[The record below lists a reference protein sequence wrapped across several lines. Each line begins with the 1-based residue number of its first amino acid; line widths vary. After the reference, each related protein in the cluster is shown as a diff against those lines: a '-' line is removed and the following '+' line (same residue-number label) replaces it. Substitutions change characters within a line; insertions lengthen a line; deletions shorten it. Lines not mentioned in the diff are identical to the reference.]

1 LSLELHY
8 HPLSS
13 FCHKV
18 LIALYEKDL
27 PFERVLLNFGDPD
40 SRARFLALWPVGKF
54 PLLRDGKRSVVESSI
69 IIEFLDGYDPARP
82 RLIPE
87 GPEALLVRF
96 WDRFFDHYLHYPMQK
111 IVGDRL
117 RSGDARDPYGV
128 KQAEE
133 QVQLAYGMV
142 DKEMQGKSWV
152 LGERFTLADCAA
164 APPLFYANTLLPIG
178 QEHGAARA
186 YLDRL
191 KARPSY
197 ARALQEAEPFFPL
210 FPGEP
215 KPRI

>member
-1 LSLELHY
+1 LPLTLHY

-27 PFERVLLNFGDPD
+27 PFDRVEVNLGDPAG
-40 SRARFLALWPVGKF
+40 RAAFLALWPVGKM
-54 PLLRDGKRSVVESSI
+54 PVLQDGARTIAESSI
-69 IIEFLDGYDPARP
+69 VVEYLDGLAAAGP
-82 RLIPE
+82 RLVPE

-96 WDRFFDHYLHYPMQK
+96 WDRVCDTYLHYPMQR

-117 RSGDARDPYGV
+117 RPEGSRDPFGV
-128 KQAEE
+128 AQAEA
-133 QVQLAYGMV
+133 QIRLSYGLI
-142 DKEMQGKSWV
+142 DKEMQGKAWV

-164 APPLFYANTLLPIG
+164 APALFYADTLLPIG
-178 QEHGAARA
+178 AEHAATRA
-186 YLDRL
+186 YLARL

-197 ARALQEAEPFFPL
+197 ARALAEAAPFFAM

-215 KPRI
+215 KPKI

>member
-1 LSLELHY
+1 LALELHY

-27 PFERVLLNFGDPD
+27 PFERVQLNLGDPEE
-40 SRARFLALWPVGKF
+40 RARFLALWPVGKF
-54 PLLRDGKRSVVESSI
+54 PLLRDGSRTVVESSI
-69 IIEFLDGYDPARP
+69 IVEYLDGYDPKRP
-82 RLIPE
+82 RLLPD

-96 WDRFFDHYLHYPMQK
+96 WDRFFDHYLHHPMQK

-117 RSGDARDPYGV
+117 RPEESRDSYGV
-128 KQAEE
+128 RQAEE
-133 QVQLAYGMV
+133 QLRLAYALV
-142 DKEMQGKSWV
+142 DREMQGKAWV
-152 LGERFTLADCAA
+152 LGDRFTLADCAA
-164 APPLFYANTLLPIG
+164 APPLFYANLLQPIG
-178 QEHGAARA
+178 TEHGATRA

-197 ARALQEAEPFFPL
+197 ARALKEAEPYFHM

-215 KPRI
+215 KPRL